1 MKNIIDFTFE
11 GKKVILRCDFNVTIK
26 EGQILSDER
35 IKASLKTI
43 NYLIDKKAKVI
54 LLSHLGK
61 VKTKDDIE
69 KNTLFPVYQK
79 LCELLKTNVYFS
91 SATRGTILENKISYL
106 QDGEVLLVENTRY
119 EDYPD
124 KKESKCDE
132 ELSKYWASLG
142 DIFINDAFAMTHR
155 QHASNYGIAKYLP
168 HAMGFLI
175 EEEIKGLEIVSNPD
189 KPFCVIMGG
198 AKVEDKLDIIK
209 GILPKCDYLLVGGGI
224 ANSFLNVNYNVGLSL
239 KDDSQKE
246 ELKELLSLYKD
257 KIILPIDYKVLNNG
271 EVKQRKYD
279 KIEDDDNILDIG
291 ENTLSIYKERINS
304 SATIFLNGTMGKY
317 EQQKE
322 FENGTKEI
330 LQAILS
336 SKAKTVIG
344 GGDAISS
351 AEYFNVKGFTFV
363 STGGG
368 ATLEYLATG
377 KLKCFERE

>member
-43 NYLIDKKAKVI
+43 NYLIDKKAKII

-175 EEEIKGLEIVSNPD
+175 EEEIKGLGIVSNPD

-224 ANSFLNVNYNVGLSL
+224 ANSFLNINYNVGLSL
-239 KDDSQKE
+239 KDDSKKE

-279 KIEDDDNILDIG
+279 EIKDDDNILDIG

-304 SATIFLNGTMGKY
+304 SSTIFLNGTMGKY

>member
-175 EEEIKGLEIVSNPD
+175 EEEIKGLEIVFNPD

-224 ANSFLNVNYNVGLSL
+224 ANSFLNINYNVGLSL
-239 KDDSQKE
+239 KDDSKKE

>member
-224 ANSFLNVNYNVGLSL
+224 ANSFLNINYNVGLSL
-239 KDDSQKE
+239 KDDSKKE

>member
-106 QDGEVLLVENTRY
+106 QNGEVLLVENTRY

-224 ANSFLNVNYNVGLSL
+224 ANSFLNINYNVGLSL
-239 KDDSQKE
+239 KDDSKKE

-291 ENTLSIYKERINS
+291 ENTLSIYKERISS

>member
-43 NYLIDKKAKVI
+43 NYLIDKKAKII

-175 EEEIKGLEIVSNPD
+175 EEEIKGLGIVSNPD

-224 ANSFLNVNYNVGLSL
+224 ANSFLNINYNVGLSL
-239 KDDSQKE
+239 KDDSKKE

-291 ENTLSIYKERINS
+291 ENTLSIYKERISS

>member
-43 NYLIDKKAKVI
+43 NYLIDKKAKII

-224 ANSFLNVNYNVGLSL
+224 ANSFLNINYNVGLSL
-239 KDDSQKE
+239 KDDSKKE

-291 ENTLSIYKERINS
+291 ENTLSIYKERISS

>member
-209 GILPKCDYLLVGGGI
+209 EILPKCDYLLVGGGI
-224 ANSFLNVNYNVGLSL
+224 ANSFLNINYNVGLSL
-239 KDDSQKE
+239 KDDSKKE

>member
-175 EEEIKGLEIVSNPD
+175 EEEIKGLGIVSNPD

-224 ANSFLNVNYNVGLSL
+224 ANSFLNINYNVGLSL
-239 KDDSQKE
+239 KDDSKKE

-291 ENTLSIYKERINS
+291 ENTLSIYKERISS

>member
-1 MKNIIDFTFE
+1 MKNIRDFTFE

-119 EDYPD
+119 EDYPN

-224 ANSFLNVNYNVGLSL
+224 ANSFLNINYNVGLSL
-239 KDDSQKE
+239 KDDSKKE

>member
-43 NYLIDKKAKVI
+43 NYLIDKKAKII

-175 EEEIKGLEIVSNPD
+175 EEEIKGLGIVSNPD

-224 ANSFLNVNYNVGLSL
+224 ANSFLNINYNVGLSL
-239 KDDSQKE
+239 KDDSKKE

-291 ENTLSIYKERINS
+291 ENTLSIYKERISS

-351 AEYFNVKGFTFV
+351 AEYFNVKGFTFA